1 MVIPATL
8 EQSFTSFV
16 RETEPKLRAAL
27 VAHFGTERGREATAE
42 ALAYGWE
49 HWERIRPMQNPA
61 GYLYRVG
68 QHTGFRKPHRIV
80 FPDVPQH
87 SDPIVEP
94 ALPKAMAKLSTRQ
107 RTAVVLVHCFAWT
120 PAEVAE
126 FLDVSVSTVR
136 NHLDRGMKRLRAT
149 LGGVS

>member
-1 MVIPATL
+1 
-8 EQSFTSFV
+8 
-16 RETEPKLRAAL
+16 
-27 VAHFGTERGREATAE
+27 
-42 ALAYGWE
+42 
-49 HWERIRPMQNPA
+49 MQNPA

-68 QHTGFRKPHRIV
+68 QHTGFRKPHRVV
-80 FPDVPQH
+80 FPDVPHH
-87 SDPIVEP
+87 SDPIIEP

-126 FLDVSVSTVR
+126 FLEVSVSTVR
-136 NHLDRGMKRLRAT
+136 NHLDRGMKRLRVT